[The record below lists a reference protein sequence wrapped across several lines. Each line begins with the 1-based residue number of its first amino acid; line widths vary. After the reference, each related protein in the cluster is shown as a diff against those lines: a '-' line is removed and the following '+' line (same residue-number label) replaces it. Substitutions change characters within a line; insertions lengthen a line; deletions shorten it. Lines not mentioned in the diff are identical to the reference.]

1 MWYQRCAYFV
11 CCNCFVSFRLFAPR
25 FVWFGFSTL
34 SFRSHTA
41 LFHPGCKWTSS
52 ASTRSNRKA
61 KLKAHIN
68 LVGKWRLSTCD
79 GFVGQHGVGK
89 NAVVGAR
96 DPLFL
101 RFLALCAE
109 PVHNAVVTLPRGKIH
124 TLSSADREAEF
135 LITTGLQ
142 LQTVQSELRPSGWYA
157 RLTFHV
163 GTASKSERI

>member
-1 MWYQRCAYFV
+1 MLQLFR
-11 CCNCFVSFRLFAPR
+11 FVSLRHV
-25 FVWFGFSTL
+25 FVWFGLSTL

-41 LFHPGCKWTSS
+41 LFYPGCKWTSLS
-52 ASTRSNRKA
+52 STRGDRKRR
-61 KLKAHIN
+61 LKQHSMT
-68 LVGKWRLSTCD
+68 VGKWRISTCN
-79 GFVGQHGVGK
+79 GWAGQHGVGTSD
-89 NAVVGAR
+89 AIVGAR

-157 RLTFHV
+157 RLTFSV
-163 GTASKSERI
+163 GPS

>member
-1 MWYQRCAYFV
+1 M
-11 CCNCFVSFRLFAPR
+11 
-25 FVWFGFSTL
+25 T
-34 SFRSHTA
+34 
-41 LFHPGCKWTSS
+41 
-52 ASTRSNRKA
+52 
-61 KLKAHIN
+61 
-68 LVGKWRLSTCD
+68 VGKWRISTCN
-79 GFVGQHGVGK
+79 GWAGQRGGGGGG
-89 NAVVGAR
+89 VVGAR

-109 PVHNAVVTLPRGKIH
+109 PVHNAVVTLPRGKIQA
-124 TLSSADREAEF
+124 LSSADREAEF